1 MRDRYTGR
9 FFDED
14 MEGEPRRHFDEIR
27 RYDEPRHYEPRHHE
41 PPPHYEQPRR
51 FEEPHWRRD
60 MHDREQWAREDRW
73 RADRDRDRWM
83 EGQRAPHGMGHP
95 RGMGHPGYVEEAGY
109 GRTFMDEGRVE
120 LGPRH
125 TNSFVPRRVEPQ
137 RRYPRGPK
145 GYRRSDERVKED
157 VCDRLYHS
165 LDLDSSDVE
174 VKVQSGEVILT
185 GTVPERAMKYRIES
199 TIEDVSGVID
209 VTNQI
214 RVKQPHQGREWNEH
228 AAADGTP
235 ENGRRPVAGMPRS

>member
-9 FFDED
+9 YFDDD
-14 MEGEPRRHFDEIR
+14 MEGEPRRHFDEAR
-27 RYDEPRHYEPRHHE
+27 RYDEPHRYD
-41 PPPHYEQPRR
+41 QPRR

-60 MHDREQWAREDRW
+60 MEMRERARGHELDRDYGRGFEREHWPRDDRW

-83 EGQRAPHGMGHP
+83 EGRAAPQGMA
-95 RGMGHPGYVEEAGY
+95 RPGYIEQAGY
-109 GRTFMDEGRVE
+109 NRTWMDEGRVE

-125 TNSFVPRRVEPQ
+125 PQSFVPLRAEPP

-157 VCDRLYHS
+157 VCDRLYHC

-174 VKVQSGEVILT
+174 VKVQNGEVILS
-185 GTVPERAMKYRIES
+185 GTVPERSMKYRIES
-199 TIEDVSGVID
+199 TIEDVGGVID

-214 RVKQPHQGREWNEH
+214 RVKQAQYGREWNEH
-228 AAADGTP
+228 QVDGTP
-235 ENGRRPVAGMPRS
+235 ENGRRAGATMPRS